1 MAATVDDLIATMHSG
16 VHVGQEGY
24 DLRALQV
31 RIWWRAD
38 VATLRDDREWF

>member
-1 MAATVDDLIATMHSG
+1 MAATVDDLIATISSG

-31 RIWWRAD
+31 RGSCFLIRISIMSY
-38 VATLRDDREWF
+38 